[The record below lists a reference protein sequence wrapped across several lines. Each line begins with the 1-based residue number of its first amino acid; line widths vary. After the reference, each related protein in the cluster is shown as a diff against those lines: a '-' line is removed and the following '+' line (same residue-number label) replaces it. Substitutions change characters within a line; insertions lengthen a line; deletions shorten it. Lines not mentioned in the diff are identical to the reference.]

1 MFEPGREFQLRFRE
15 VFEPNL
21 EPGVR
26 LRMALYN
33 KWDDEEIMTD
43 INVTPMVDIMLV
55 LLIIL
60 MVTATFM
67 YSPAIPVEL
76 PKAKT
81 AEDPPAKAFALV
93 MDDEGNLYL
102 NGEKTTAE
110 EVMISLQQAVKEDPE
125 VKAIVAADGGVEY
138 REVIWIIDLV
148 KTAGVKDF
156 ALNVQKE
163 G

>member
-1 MFEPGREFQLRFRE
+1 
-15 VFEPNL
+15 
-21 EPGVR
+21 
-26 LRMALYN
+26 MAVLN
-33 KWDDEEIMTD
+33 KWDDEEIMSE
-43 INVTPMVDIMLV
+43 INIVPLVDIMLV

-93 MDDEGNLYL
+93 MDDDGNLYM

-110 EVMISLQQAVKEDPE
+110 KAMSSLQKAVRKNPE
-125 VKAIVAADGGVEY
+125 VKAIVAADGSVEY
-138 REVIWIIDLV
+138 RDVIWIIDLV

-163 G
+163 E